1 MVRIHGK
8 TQISH
13 HLEMRKNSSSRWG
26 KDVLVGNLE
35 GTTIKSCQNLGYNDV
50 AQIFTFNRT
59 FARGRHLTAT
69 TKILQFVFVF
79 FSDAN

>member
-50 AQIFTFNRT
+50 AQI
-59 FARGRHLTAT
+59 
-69 TKILQFVFVF
+69 
-79 FSDAN
+79 